1 MIRAE
6 GGMKMLESIQSE
18 QIKKFVAIVVLG
30 FLPSF
35 VAAQVAHLDFLFLW
49 GLDLVALILLV
60 LFLGQELFQKWTSVK
75 LWNYIGLAYLAYCTL
90 TLIQFAL
97 VFSGAF

>member
-1 MIRAE
+1 MIRE
-6 GGMKMLESIQSE
+6 GGGIKMLKSIQSE
-18 QIKKFVAIVVLG
+18 QIKKFIAIVVLR

-35 VAAQVAHLDFLFLW
+35 AAAQVAHLDFLFLW

-60 LFLGQELFQKWTSVK
+60 LFLGQALFNKWTSVR
-75 LWNYIGLAYLAYCTL
+75 LWKYIGWAYLAYCTL

>member
-6 GGMKMLESIQSE
+6 GGVKMLKSIQSE
-18 QIKKFVAIVVLG
+18 QIKKFIAIVVLS

-35 VAAQVAHLDFLFLW
+35 AAAQVAHLEILFLW
-49 GLDLVALILLV
+49 GLDMVALILLV
-60 LFLGQELFQKWTSVK
+60 LFLGQELFKKWTSVK
-75 LWNYIGLAYLAYCTL
+75 LWNYISLAYLAYCTL

-97 VFSGAF
+97 VFSGVF

>member
-6 GGMKMLESIQSE
+6 GGMKMLESIQSV
-18 QIKKFVAIVVLG
+18 QIKKFVAIVILW

-35 VAAQVAHLDFLFLW
+35 AAAQVAHLDFLFLW

-60 LFLGQELFQKWTSVK
+60 LFLGQELFNKWTSVR
-75 LWNYIGLAYLAYCTL
+75 LWNYIGWAYLAYSAL
-90 TLIQFAL
+90 TLVQFAL

>member
-6 GGMKMLESIQSE
+6 GGMKMLKSIQSE
-18 QIKKFVAIVVLG
+18 QIKKFIAIVILG

-35 VAAQVAHLDFLFLW
+35 AAAQVSHLDFLFLW

-60 LFLGQELFQKWTSVK
+60 LYLGQELFQKWASLR

-90 TLIQFAL
+90 TLVQFAL
-97 VFSGAF
+97 VFSGVF

>member
-1 MIRAE
+1 MLREE
-6 GGMKMLESIQSE
+6 GGMKMLKSIQSE

-35 VAAQVAHLDFLFLW
+35 VAAQVAHLDVLFLW
-49 GLDLVALILLV
+49 GLDIVTLILLI
-60 LFLGQELFQKWTSVK
+60 LFLGQELFNKWTSVR
-75 LWNYIGLAYLAYCTL
+75 LWKYIGLTYLAYCTL

-97 VFSGAF
+97 VFSGAS

>member
-1 MIRAE
+1 MMRTE
-6 GGMKMLESIQSE
+6 GGMKMLKSIQSE

-35 VAAQVAHLDFLFLW
+35 AAAQVAHLDVLFLW
-49 GLDLVALILLV
+49 GLDIVALILLV
-60 LFLGQELFQKWTSVK
+60 LFLGQELFNKWTSVR
-75 LWNYIGLAYLAYCTL
+75 LWKYIGLAYLAYCTL

-97 VFSGAF
+97 VFSVVF

>member
-6 GGMKMLESIQSE
+6 GGVKMLKSIQSE
-18 QIKKFVAIVVLG
+18 QIKKFIAIVVLS

-35 VAAQVAHLDFLFLW
+35 AAAQVAHLEILFLW

-60 LFLGQELFQKWTSVK
+60 LFLGQELFQNWTSVK

-90 TLIQFAL
+90 TLVQFAL